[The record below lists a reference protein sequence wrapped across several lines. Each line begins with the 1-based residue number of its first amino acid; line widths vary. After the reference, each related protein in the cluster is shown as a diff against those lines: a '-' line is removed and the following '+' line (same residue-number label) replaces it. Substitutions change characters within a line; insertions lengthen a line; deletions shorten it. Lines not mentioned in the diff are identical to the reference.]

1 MAKKYKYK
9 SSRKKNS
16 GSVGAV
22 IVLFL
27 SLAIL
32 ALAVAMLFPQIGDWL
47 GGETPQEDSS
57 VPTPN
62 TTTTTTKASALGYF
76 VTTDQLNMRSGPGT
90 EYEVLGVLPVG
101 KTVEVLAVEGEWYR
115 ISLEGGTAYIHADYV
130 VPSTPESTTTT
141 TTHSGTTASTTQ
153 AGPSNE
159 VYLDADGLLQYKTD
173 GRYVQSTSYTADGEI
188 PWNLRLVNDWNAIP
202 SNYSEE
208 GLKEI
213 LGDAGRQRVDER
225 ILADLK
231 AMIEAG
237 KAYNIGVQ
245 SGYRSV
251 AKQKELYWR
260 QVNKQPQTLTEIQA
274 QKAAGQIVKRPG
286 YSEHHTGLAVDLY
299 GSGDYSLTETFENTA
314 AFRWLMEH
322 CAEYGFVLRF
332 PKDKESITGVIYEPW
347 HFRYVGKEAAKEI
360 MDKGLC
366 LEEYLQEKKQ

>member
-1 MAKKYKYK
+1 MANKYKYK
-9 SSRKKNS
+9 SRRKKRG
-16 GSVGAV
+16 GSVGIV

-27 SLAIL
+27 SLAVL

-47 GGETPQEDSS
+47 GGETPDEDSS
-57 VPTPN
+57 VPTPD
-62 TTTTTTKASALGYF
+62 TTTTTTAETPSIGFF
-76 VTTDQLNMRSGPGT
+76 VTTDQLNVRSGPGT

-101 KTVEVLAVEGEWYR
+101 ETVEALSVKGDWYL
-115 ISLEGGTAYIHADYV
+115 ISFNGDTAYINAEYV
-130 VPSTPESTTTT
+130 TPSSPTGTTTSTTHT
-141 TTHSGTTASTTQ
+141 
-153 AGPSNE
+153 GPSNE
-159 VYLDADGLLQYKTD
+159 VYLDADGLLQFNTD
-173 GRYVQSTSYTADGEI
+173 GRYVQSTSYAAGGQI

-202 SNYSEE
+202 ADYSEE
-208 GLKEI
+208 GLVQI
-213 LGDAGRQRVDER
+213 LGDAGQQRVDQR
-225 ILADLK
+225 ILAELK
-231 AMIEAG
+231 AMIQAG
-237 KAYNIGVQ
+237 EAYNIGVQ

-260 QVNKQPQTLTEIQA
+260 QVDKQPQSLTEIQA

-299 GSGDYSLTETFENTA
+299 GSGDYSLTETFENTE

-322 CAEYGFVLRF
+322 CAEYGFILRF
-332 PKDKESITGVIYEPW
+332 PKDKESVTGVIYEPW

>member
-1 MAKKYKYK
+1 MAKKHKYK
-9 SSRKKNS
+9 SSRKKRG
-16 GSVGAV
+16 GSVGIV

-27 SLAIL
+27 SLAVLGLTL
-32 ALAVAMLFPQIGDWL
+32 ALLFPQIGEWL
-47 GGETPQEDSS
+47 GGEVPQEESS
-57 VPTPN
+57 APTPD
-62 TTTTTTKASALGYF
+62 TTTTTTKAASIGFF

-90 EYEVLGVLPVG
+90 EYEVLGVLPTG
-101 KTVEVLAVEGEWYR
+101 ETVEVLAVEGDWYR
-115 ISLEGGTAYIHADYV
+115 IALGGDTAYIHADYV

-141 TTHSGTTASTTQ
+141 THSETTASTTQ
-153 AGPSNE
+153 AGPSGE
-159 VYLDADGLLQYKTD
+159 VYLDADGLLQFKTD
-173 GRYVQSTSYTADGEI
+173 GRYVQKDSYTADSEI

-202 SNYSEE
+202 SDYSED
-208 GLKEI
+208 GLTEI
-213 LGDAGRQRVDER
+213 LGDAGRQRVDKR
-225 ILADLK
+225 ILEDLK

-314 AFRWLMEH
+314 AFRWLMEN

-332 PKDKESITGVIYEPW
+332 PKNKEGATGVIYEPW
-347 HFRYVGKEAAKEI
+347 HFRYVGREAAKEI
-360 MDKGLC
+360 MEKGLC